1 MINTPLTE
9 SNKLLI
15 PFLRQLAD
23 SIEQNTIA
31 PNQLRQVGEFFMAIE
46 FQKQQIQDQK
56 DDFSGNDLTKFLILG
71 WYIYNILQKNEE
83 LPNID

>member
-15 PFLRQLAD
+15 PFLRELAD

-31 PNQLRQVGEFFMAIE
+31 PDQLRQVGEFFMAVE
-46 FQKQQIQDQK
+46 FQKQQIQDQR

-71 WYIYNILQKNEE
+71 WYIYTILQKNEE